1 MKPANLL
8 KLVVQSLIV
17 RSATGLI
24 VLGTVLG
31 NSALALDESSIP
43 AVGEVTFLLGK
54 AYIERAD
61 GARESIKVGTLVN
74 ESDRIETGTNGHVHV
89 RFVDQALVSVRP
101 ASELEVLRYQYDAQS
116 PENSIVKFNLVE
128 GTTRAISGKA
138 AKAARENFR
147 MDTPIAAIGVR
158 GTDFI
163 VSSNYSG
170 VSAKV
175 EEGAISIAVYSS
187 ECSSAAFGP
196 CSLNALELTGGAN
209 QIVQIDA
216 NTNEAL
222 LLSLSAPALP
232 EGPVQLAAD
241 SPGAAPAQ
249 TKTKD
254 EGLYTD
260 SVTSKTV
267 TRALVARNLVP
278 TTPSQPP
285 QGALPEFT
293 PDNKVSAAAL
303 TNSQLVWGRWY
314 ETSSERER
322 ITIPWSKELADTRAS
337 TIGHKLY
344 GLYRI
349 QPNGEDVQRGLG
361 ELGFNLN
368 QAQVVISAN
377 GQSDLMNVTGGM
389 LNIDFS
395 NNLYST
401 SLQMNHAA
409 TGNVQFSDSGRIESN
424 GIFNSYTRDGAGFLT
439 GAVSVDGKEAGYAF
453 EQILQFGIIEGLTLW
468 GVKP

>member
-1 MKPANLL
+1 MKHAKLL
-8 KLVVQSLIV
+8 KLVVQRLIV
-17 RSATGLI
+17 KSAPGII

-31 NSALALDESSIP
+31 NSALALEESSIP

-54 AYIERAD
+54 AYIERSD
-61 GARESIKVGTLVN
+61 GARESVKVGTLIN

-101 ASELEVLRYQYDAQS
+101 ASELEVLRYHYDAQS
-116 PENSIVKFNLVE
+116 PQNSIVKFNLVE

-163 VSSNYSG
+163 VSSNSSG

-196 CSLNALELTGGAN
+196 CSLNALELAGGAN

-222 LLSLSAPALP
+222 LLSLSAPAIP
-232 EGPVQLAAD
+232 EAPVQVAAA
-241 SPGAAPAQ
+241 SATAAPTQ

-254 EGLYTD
+254 EALYTD
-260 SVTSKTV
+260 SVTSKAV
-267 TRALVARNLVP
+267 TRVFAVARN
-278 TTPSQPP
+278 TSPP
-285 QGALPEFT
+285 AQGPQSPLPEFT
-293 PDNKVSAAAL
+293 PDITVSAQTLA
-303 TNSQLVWGRWY
+303 NSQLIWGRWFD
-314 ETSSERER
+314 TSSELER
-322 ITIPWSKELADTRAS
+322 ITVPWSLELAKSRS
-337 TIGHKLY
+337 ITITSDLY

-349 QPNGEDVQRGLG
+349 QPNGEDVQPGLNV
-361 ELGFNLN
+361 LGFNLN
-368 QAQVVISAN
+368 QAQVVLNAN
-377 GQSDLMNVTGGM
+377 GQSGLMNVTGGM
-389 LNIDFS
+389 LNIDF
-395 NNLYST
+395 NQGLYST

-424 GIFNSYTRDGAGFLT
+424 GVFNSYSRDGAAFLT

-453 EQILQFGIIEGLTLW
+453 EQIVQSGLIEGLTLW